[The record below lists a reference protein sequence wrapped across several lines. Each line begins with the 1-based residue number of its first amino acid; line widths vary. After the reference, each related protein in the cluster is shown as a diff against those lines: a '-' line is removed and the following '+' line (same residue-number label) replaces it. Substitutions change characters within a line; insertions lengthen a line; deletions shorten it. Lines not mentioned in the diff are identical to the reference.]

1 MGVDPEDL
9 LPPNF
14 HLQVIAEK
22 RFGGRLDRV
31 SRIVS
36 IDPEP
41 EKAKKP
47 DQREPDPTPLRS
59 ISELQSLSDPPVA
72 ALTSSALRR

>member
-1 MGVDPEDL
+1 MGVDPDDL

-14 HLQVIAEK
+14 HLETIAEK
-22 RFGGRLDRV
+22 RFGGRLDRI

-41 EKAKKP
+41 EKAPQP
-47 DQREPDPTPLRS
+47 DQRAPETPLRS
-59 ISELQSLSDPPVA
+59 ISDIQSASGPAVA
-72 ALTSSALRR
+72 ALTSSAVSR